1 MASVKFMQGSGE
13 GLPRSELLVSS
24 GPVKRTKS
32 VFEISPKQSVLMQS
46 HRAAPVYTC

>member
-1 MASVKFMQGSGE
+1 MVSVKFMQGSGE
-13 GLPRSELLVSS
+13 ELPRSEMLVSS

-32 VFEISPKQSVLMQS
+32 VSPKQSVLMQS

>member
-32 VFEISPKQSVLMQS
+32 VFEISPQQSVLMQS